1 MAYKGLWN
9 WKWWD
14 MSDVCRQH
22 RPRGL
27 NCWLSSVS
35 SKGCIWNHGG
45 GAATGC
51 WALGRVPTLFCSLGF
66 LRFSLAG
73 CVDKLRA
80 GDWIA
85 FSCWR
90 NTWPSFKIRVAIF
103 WVFVV
108 EDEDPRRSF
117 NHIECCLNPCWLPL
131 NEATLRTDNY
141 SPLRKEGGRKKE
153 NGRRK
158 EESLWGKRKKVGR
171 GRSPKEKGRGVKG
184 QESEGKRP
192 WGRRW
197 WRGRWGKL
205 FEFLLC
211 CKKSYWMSM
220 DFWPMHIT
228 KYLCLKPY
236 ESLNV
241 HPNAQSCTPCFSLFG
256 IQEEEEEETEQVD
269 DNLEKCNIIELKDKL
284 RAMNLPVSG
293 RKAELIQRIRNAKW

>member
-1 MAYKGLWN
+1 MNCLHLLAQHLAILQNYDGYFFG
-9 WKWWD
+9 
-14 MSDVCRQH
+14 VC
-22 RPRGL
+22 
-27 NCWLSSVS
+27 
-35 SKGCIWNHGG
+35 
-45 GAATGC
+45 
-51 WALGRVPTLFCSLGF
+51 
-66 LRFSLAG
+66 
-73 CVDKLRA
+73 
-80 GDWIA
+80 
-85 FSCWR
+85 CWR
-90 NTWPSFKIRVAIF
+90 WRPKEVLQSYRMLLESLLTSFTWSDLA
-103 WVFVV
+103 
-108 EDEDPRRSF
+108 DS
-117 NHIECCLNPCWLPL
+117 
-131 NEATLRTDNY
+131 NY

-158 EESLWGKRKKVGR
+158 EESLRGKRKKVGR
-171 GRSPKEKGRGVKG
+171 GRSPKEKGRGFKG

-205 FEFLLC
+205 FEFILC

-236 ESLNV
+236 ESLNI
-241 HPNAQSCTPCFSLFG
+241 HPDAQSCTPCFSLFG
-256 IQEEEEEETEQVD
+256 IQEEEETEQVD